1 MLVLKVRVP
10 AMVFKPL
17 LVLEQLRVVSSL
29 LMPGVV
35 FIVGLCCSYPF

>member
-10 AMVFKPL
+10 AMVLKSL
-17 LVLEQLRVVSSL
+17 LLREQLRVVSSL
-29 LMPGVV
+29 LVPGVV